1 MVLGRS
7 WDKKHI
13 IHHGNLYIRSMS
25 ETRKGRTMAVITRT
39 FRGFFEQ
46 KFQEEKATRYFRPDC
61 FVTEMA
67 IRHHIRNDMP
77 IKFDDDDLEFLRQFP
92 HDFWVTAKKARYE
105 MLFRAV
111 QGLHNKRHDEYKQK
125 ELVQA
130 IVAAMETGE
139 WSHLGPSEK
148 NPEGIVPAWEIAHLK
163 QNSKAMNRNQ
173 KEAHAEKL
181 AHEFI
186 RKQTAHVDEPKEAVP
201 CAPNLPP
208 EYSCFTLTSSDTS
221 AKPRKQTFTA
231 KPFLNRLYHKLETTP
246 GEKFHPESGLQGRG
260 KYGFDMTD
268 PIDGKKNIQK
278 VLDDDGDEIKVKGS
292 HLTSG
297 FKFPSADTIS
307 LQMGRFLSANASH
320 IFGKLPEDVEWKEM
334 KGKQDTWSAKFVK
347 NQLRKKIEAGLRRTW
362 KGTDP
367 ELRTEVNKQVNAEL
381 FERVQKGEFRG
392 PPIPGVAP
400 KGFPIGIKMTS
411 KGPKFV
417 NPPLY
422 LPVKKQMIQ
431 KVIDGK
437 VQSVPVDV
445 PIVNPAHYLRE
456 LGKEESDY
464 EHEYDSQGNER
475 RKYNPET
482 GQPIYK
488 VPEDQLRGYD
498 KSFVH
503 VPDDVYGKQK
513 HMAPGALDANHDSEQ
528 VLHMTRGNPKWQE
541 TYDKIFQSQQ
551 RVHMDQNGKI
561 TPDPNG
567 AFYEDIAKGMKKC
580 LWSDACGGATSHER
594 EIFKHDLE
602 GFHSYIVTKML
613 QAMDDPDLLTP
624 DGRMGFAYN
633 KITTVLQKDQGKG
646 GGPRRMRMINRGT
659 DSRNVSF
666 SGGGDANIEDDLMS
680 RVASSGGKIG
690 KKKRGKG
697 QREWD
702 TSGLATPYNISVM
715 RDAIRK
721 MQQDAAKA
729 DELTHTAKELS
740 NHETGVHIIK
750 MIRDGIN
757 SQIDFKLFLGNTL
770 GTLYRNTGMSQE
782 EAKETAERLV
792 KGWIDEDGL
801 RTSEQLMSAFQN
813 HPLVK
818 QAIEV
823 GSGDAGKIHPVD
835 DDQESDKELKSA
847 LHYLQLYFDNME
859 EADFEEKDEMK
870 FELLANRGAK
880 YGNFIQELILNK
892 IVGKD
897 NTNVMDRVQAEINR
911 RFNLPAPAASPAAS
925 HAAREITPPTKTT
938 AQAEI
943 TPPIKPT
950 TLKDKIAQRKGQN
963 QTTPEA
969 QPEPAVAPA
978 PTAPAPAAAPQQVP
992 TPTES
997 VDDLFEKRNWLG
1009 LAHHPHYLRNHSSD
1023 LTEQKKKLL
1032 NYFHTSKDKYQPHE
1046 YASAVANLEK
1056 SIREGS

>member
-39 FRGFFEQ
+39 FRGFFEH
-46 KFQEEKATRYFRPDC
+46 KFQEEKATRYFRPGY
-61 FVTEMA
+61 FFTEMA
-67 IRHHIRNDMP
+67 VRHHIRNDMP

-111 QGLHNKRHDEYKQK
+111 QGLHEKRHGEYKQK

-130 IVAAMETGE
+130 IVTAMETGE
-139 WSHLGPSEK
+139 WSHLDGV
-148 NPEGIVPAWEIAHLK
+148 VPAWEITHLK
-163 QNSKAMNRNQ
+163 QSGSKMMNRHQ

-201 CAPNLPP
+201 
-208 EYSCFTLTSSDTS
+208 FTLTSSDTS
-221 AKPRKQTFTA
+221 AVPRKQTFMA

-246 GEKFHPESGLQGRG
+246 GEEFHPESGLQGQG

-268 PIDGKKNIQK
+268 PIDGKKNIK
-278 VLDDDGDEIKVKGS
+278 TVFDDDGDERKVSGS

-297 FKFPSADTIS
+297 FKFPAEASIS
-307 LQMGRFLSANASH
+307 TNMGEFLSANSH
-320 IFGKLPEDVEWKEM
+320 RIFGELPKDVEWKEM
-334 KGKQDTWSAKFVK
+334 KGKQDTWSAQYIR
-347 NQLRKKIEAGLRRTW
+347 NELRKKIEAGLRRTW
-362 KGTDP
+362 KGKDSD
-367 ELRTEVNKQVNAEL
+367 LRKEANKQVNAEL
-381 FERVQKGEFRG
+381 FDRVEKGEFRG
-392 PPIPGVAP
+392 PPIPGVNP
-400 KGFPIGIKMTS
+400 KGFPIGIRMTS
-411 KGPKFV
+411 EGPKFV

-437 VQSVPVDV
+437 VQSVPVDM

-456 LGKEESDY
+456 LGSEDSDY
-464 EHEYDSQGNER
+464 EYEYDAEGNAR
-475 RKYNPET
+475 KKYNPET
-482 GQPIYK
+482 GEPIYK
-488 VPEDQLRGYD
+488 VPEDQLRGHD

-513 HMAPGALDANHDSEQ
+513 HKAPGGLDVNHDSEK

-541 TYDKIFQSQQ
+541 TYDKIFDSQQ
-551 RVHMDQNGKI
+551 KVHMDQNGRI
-561 TPDPNG
+561 TPDPRGN
-567 AFYEDIAKGMKKC
+567 FYEDIANGMKDC
-580 LWSDACGGATSHER
+580 LWGTACGGATAHER
-594 EIFKHDLE
+594 KIARNDLE
-602 GFHSYIVTKML
+602 GLHSYIYSKMI
-613 QAMDDPDLLTP
+613 QSMDDPELLTP
-624 DGRMGFAYN
+624 EGRRKFAKGKLSN
-633 KITTVLQKDQGKG
+633 LMQKDQGKG
-646 GGPRRMRMINRGT
+646 GGSRRMRMLGGGEDAHT
-659 DSRNVSF
+659 VSF
-666 SGGGDANIEDDLMS
+666 SDGGDANIEDDLMS
-680 RVASSGGKIG
+680 RVKSGGGIG

-697 QREWD
+697 ERAWD
-702 TSGLATPYNISVM
+702 TSGLQTPYNISVM
-715 RDAIRK
+715 RDAILK

-823 GSGDAGKIHPVD
+823 GSGDPGKIRPVD
-835 DDQESDKELKSA
+835 NGQESDKELKSA
-847 LHYLQLYFDNME
+847 LHYLQLAFDNME

-870 FELLANRGAK
+870 FNLLAKRGAK
-880 YGNFIQELILNK
+880 YGNFIQELVSKK

-911 RFNLPAPAASPAAS
+911 RFNLPAPAASQ
-925 HAAREITPPTKTT
+925 AAREITPPTKPT
-938 AQAEI
+938 ADVDTKAQG
-943 TPPIKPT
+943 TRLRDT
-950 TLKDKIAQRKGQN
+950 IAKRKLGQ
-963 QTTPEA
+963 TAAPEA
-969 QPEPAVAPA
+969 NPVAPA
-978 PTAPAPAAAPQQVP
+978 PTPAAATATAAPAPAPATAPAGQQVP
-992 TPTES
+992 APTES
-997 VDDLFEKRNWLG
+997 VSELFAKKNWLG
-1009 LAHHPHYLRNHSSD
+1009 VAHHPHYLGTHSPA
-1023 LTEQKKKLL
+1023 LIEQKKKLL
-1032 NYFHTSKDKYQPHE
+1032 NHFHTNKDKYQPHE

-1056 SIREGS
+1056 SIRGEA